1 MVRSVMVPGGCHSHG
16 CHGFALLSASVL
28 CSINFLGTSLKLIFV
43 DEFNMIINYC
53 CVKFYQ
59 K

>member
-1 MVRSVMVPGGCHSHG
+1 MVPGGCHSHG

-43 DEFNMIINYC
+43 GEFNMIINYC